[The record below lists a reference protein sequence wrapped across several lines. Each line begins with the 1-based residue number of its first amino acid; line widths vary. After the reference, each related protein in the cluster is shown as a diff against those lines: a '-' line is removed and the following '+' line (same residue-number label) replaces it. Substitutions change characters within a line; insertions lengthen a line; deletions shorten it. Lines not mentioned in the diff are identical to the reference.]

1 MVLTN
6 NSINE
11 LGDLEPLRELR
22 SLQYLSLIGN
32 PVKEKKWYREWII
45 FRIPS
50 LRVLDFQRIR
60 EKVCSSQ
67 YTPQLTRLF
76 CDTDRLRYF
85 KERQAAQSL
94 FVTPEGLLTGL
105 ASTISTTVSSNAAK
119 TATNADEPKAASA
132 QVKAGRLMT
141 DEEKSRVR
149 AAIAAAKTTEEI
161 QRLERSLREGWV
173 PDTSQVGA

>member
-1 MVLTN
+1 M
-6 NSINE
+6 
-11 LGDLEPLRELR
+11 
-22 SLQYLSLIGN
+22 
-32 PVKEKKWYREWII
+32 W
-45 FRIPS
+45 
-50 LRVLDFQRIR
+50 
-60 EKVCSSQ
+60 
-67 YTPQLTRLF
+67 
-76 CDTDRLRYF
+76 YF